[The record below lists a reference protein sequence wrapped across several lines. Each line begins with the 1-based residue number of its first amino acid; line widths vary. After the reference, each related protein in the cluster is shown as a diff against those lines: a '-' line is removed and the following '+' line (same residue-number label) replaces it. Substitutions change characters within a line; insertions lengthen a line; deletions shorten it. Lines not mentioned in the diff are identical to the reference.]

1 MMKWKCLWCLIFLG
15 SWENSSLGNGKLSIK
30 VGSGASGLKEF
41 QRTNRPQRSTLF
53 STFSKQFLHIRKW
66 IPMVGCLYPSNRFMF
81 FPHSIHFLF
90 FWWWSS
96 SDWFIGASP
105 FFSTISLI
113 QFFSCFV
120 VRVGMAVVWAYTKG
134 ITMKKTTSCWHP
146 FLFRVFSSS
155 QSFCFYGVVF
165 IFWEKR
171 FIKGNFSSRYSIKTY
186 EMMVRFLSPIFLY
199 DQMCLNTFL
208 LQMNWLYMIHQLIKK
223 NN

>member
-15 SWENSSLGNGKLSIK
+15 SWEISSLGNGKLSIK

-66 IPMVGCLYPSNRFMF
+66 TPMVGCLYPSNRFMF

-90 FWWWSS
+90 FSWWSS

-113 QFFSCFV
+113 QFFFLHCSESRDGSGV
-120 VRVGMAVVWAYTKG
+120 SIHKG
-134 ITMKKTTSCWHP
+134 DYYEENNILLTS
-146 FLFRVFSSS
+146 L
-155 QSFCFYGVVF
+155 SFQGF
-165 IFWEKR
+165 
-171 FIKGNFSSRYSIKTY
+171 
-186 EMMVRFLSPIFLY
+186 
-199 DQMCLNTFL
+199 FL
-208 LQMNWLYMIHQLIKK
+208 LSILLFVRCCVYFLGEKIH
-223 NN
+223 

>member
-1 MMKWKCLWCLIFLG
+1 MFVMSYFSWFLREFVSGKWEIVDKGWIGCIW
-15 SWENSSLGNGKLSIK
+15 IK
-30 VGSGASGLKEF
+30 RVPEDE
-41 QRTNRPQRSTLF
+41 STPTF
-53 STFSKQFLHIRKW
+53 NAVFHFFKTVPAYQEVDTHGWMFVSFEQIHVFPTFDTFSFFLVVIFQW
-66 IPMVGCLYPSNRFMF
+66 L
-81 FPHSIHFLF
+81 IHWCFT
-90 FWWWSS
+90 
-96 SDWFIGASP
+96 

-171 FIKGNFSSRYSIKTY
+171 FIKGTFSSRYSIKTY